1 MTIISRLCCDLL
13 NRIIVQFEWQRL
25 HPMFA
30 ACYSTISTFNAQV
43 GVKHILFDTVYT
55 NVVEAVAVDAQY
67 RGGLGLVE
75 SRLEVE

>member
-1 MTIISRLCCDLL
+1 
-13 NRIIVQFEWQRL
+13 
-25 HPMFA
+25 MFA

-75 SRLEVE
+75 SRLEVEWFNLLDAWSKIIALLCFVW